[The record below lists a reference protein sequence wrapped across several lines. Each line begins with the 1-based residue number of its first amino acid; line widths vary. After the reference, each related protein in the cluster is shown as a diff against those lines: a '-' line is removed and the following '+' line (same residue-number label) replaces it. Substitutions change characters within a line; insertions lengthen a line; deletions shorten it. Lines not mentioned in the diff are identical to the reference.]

1 VTLQVRRSPASDQQT
16 NIRFVILEEHF
27 TPHRSYSERP
37 RRPPALAAFEGVEA
51 KILDLDEGRLNAMD
65 EGGVDVQVLY
75 PAAMGQESLAPGC
88 STDDGHDLTAARPAS
103 VGLQPRASRCRQRS
117 SSR

>member
-51 KILDLDEGRLNAMD
+51 KLLDLDEGRLNAMD

-75 PAAMGQESLAPGC
+75 LAAMGQESLAPGC
-88 STDDGHDLTAARPAS
+88 STSRPPGQRLLDCSPERPAADNDRPHDNP
-103 VGLQPRASRCRQRS
+103 QE
-117 SSR
+117 